1 MVAVE
6 PPKRSSIHLLPPE
19 ILIMILK
26 KLNYKSICHARVT
39 CKQWQE
45 IIANFKLAEVF
56 MTKTFG
62 ILVAGGTGGT
72 GSEMLK
78 DVSSVE
84 FIGEDCLIK
93 EFPRLPDSAVLRSM
107 VLHDGNILICGIG
120 PDEINNEGGE
130 NARLCYLLKN
140 GIWKQHSVLNHE
152 RKWGGVVSTK
162 SGTFI
167 FGGHGP
173 YGPSAVIPKFLYE
186 YLPKG
191 SSKWKIG
198 KNRIPGGFFMACA
211 IATKSE
217 QDILL
222 IGGWLTGKRILKFN
236 VKDHSFEELPINL
249 NEGRFGAQCAFIPGT
264 NKIMITGGSCLKST
278 EILDL
283 DQGSIVMAS
292 PMNFAR
298 HCHGIGII
306 TGNDVQRLA
315 VFGGSEGTKGVKFQ
329 DTIELYNMQTQ
340 KWELSEAKLKNGRYG
355 FGFIS
360 ANLQDI
366 SNCF

>member
-1 MVAVE
+1 MAEVE
-6 PPKRSSIHLLPPE
+6 PPKNSSIHLLPPE
-19 ILIMILK
+19 LLIMILK
-26 KLNYKSICHARVT
+26 KLNYKSICHARLT
-39 CKQWQE
+39 CKQWQKM
-45 IIANFKLAEVF
+45 IKNFKLAEVF
-56 MTKTFG
+56 MAKTFG
-62 ILVAGGTGGT
+62 ILVVGGTGGT
-72 GSEMLK
+72 GSEKLK
-78 DVSSVE
+78 NLSSVE

-93 EFPRLPDSAVLRSM
+93 EFPKLPDYSVFRSL

-120 PDEINNEGGE
+120 DCNNDGLESK
-130 NARLCYLLKN
+130 RLCLMLKN
-140 GIWKQHSVLNHE
+140 GIWKKHSVLNHE
-152 RKWGGVVSTK
+152 RLWGSSVSIK

-167 FGGHGP
+167 FGGRP
-173 YGPSAVIPKFLYE
+173 RDIDAKFWYE

-191 SSKWKIG
+191 SSRWIRG
-198 KNRIPGGFFMACA
+198 KTRIPRGFVSGCA

-306 TGNDVQRLA
+306 TVNDVQRLA